1 VWALSLIGLF
11 ALWRRQRF
19 LLLLLGSVLFAQI
32 WVNGRFGTTW
42 HLSGAFGFR
51 RLIEATPIF
60 VLGAALLIDRVRLPH
75 SAWSVIGV
83 LLVAW
88 NIGLVFQWT
97 VLGNRDRELRRGLV
111 WETMLQN
118 QLAMPVE
125 ASRELP
131 KLLFDR
137 SQFYNNDQSSQ
148 QR

>member
-1 VWALSLIGLF
+1 LIGLA
-11 ALWRRQRF
+11 ALWRQHRF
-19 LLLLLGSVLFAQI
+19 LLLLLGSAFFAQV
-32 WVNGRFGTTW
+32 WVNGSFGTTW

-60 VLGAALLIDRVRLPH
+60 VLGVAMLIDRLRLPRPV
-75 SAWSVIGV
+75 WTVIGA

-111 WETMLQN
+111 WETMLQH
-118 QLAMPVE
+118 QLALPVE

-131 KLLFDR
+131 RLLFER
-137 SQFYNNDQSSQ
+137 SQFYDNDQSSQ
-148 QR
+148 QPYR